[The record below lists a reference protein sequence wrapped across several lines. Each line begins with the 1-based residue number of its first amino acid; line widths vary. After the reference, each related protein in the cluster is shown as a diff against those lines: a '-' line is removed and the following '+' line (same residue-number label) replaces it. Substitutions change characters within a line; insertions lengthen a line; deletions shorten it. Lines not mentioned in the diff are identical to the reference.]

1 MKKKV
6 IFLLIMTILFNTFC
20 ISGVASENSEEEV
33 FMVEKKDFSTGEIST
48 VEIPVVDEADE
59 AEAFIPDGESIIEG
73 RNIIGTDERSRV
85 ATELSN
91 SMMPFRGVGLLE
103 VTWNNGAVSWGTGW
117 LFGPNDIATAG
128 HMVYNSERGGYA
140 SRIVFYPA
148 LNGPKGP
155 ANGYIATNVS
165 ASVDYL
171 LGDEQNDYAVFEVGS
186 NIGNNFGYF
195 GWATSISPGARIQ
208 SIGYPGDKP
217 QFEMW
222 HCYGVC
228 QRLLQHSFLHTLDTV
243 KSQSGSPVYTPT
255 DTKVR
260 GIHIG
265 FNNELINNEA
275 TLIQGELANL
285 LYNRRNH

>member
-155 ANGYIATNVS
+155 ANGYIATNVY

-255 DTKVR
+255 DTK
-260 GIHIG
+260 
-265 FNNELINNEA
+265 
-275 TLIQGELANL
+275 
-285 LYNRRNH
+285 